1 MEDTMKKWLKV
12 LGSLVVVGLLAAV
25 FAGTVLA
32 QGPVEDGD
40 GVRDL
45 DGSGL
50 AVGRGPAYGFIDE
63 DGDGINDRYTSD
75 PAFVDEDG
83 DGVCDIHGVVP
94 GTGTAMGYGYGFI
107 DEDGDGINDRYAS
120 DPAFVDEDG
129 DGVCDLHGVTPGT
142 AMAQRM
148 GRTFRTN
155 SSLQSNLG
163 TPRSASG
170 RWAAGQ

>member
-1 MEDTMKKWLKV
+1 MGKWLKV
-12 LGSLVVVGLLAAV
+12 LGSLVVAALLAAV
-25 FAGTVLA
+25 FTGTALA

-40 GVRDL
+40 GIRDL

-50 AVGRGPAYGFIDE
+50 RVGRGTAYGFVDE

-75 PAFVDEDG
+75 PDFVDEDG

-94 GTGTAMGYGYGFI
+94 GAGAALDNGYGFV

-142 AMAQRM
+142 ATAQRAS
-148 GRTFRTN
+148 RTSN
-155 SSLQSNLG
+155 SLQSNLG
-163 TPRSASG
+163 TPRGAYG